1 MMVRRPSTFGEL
13 ISLRRTMDRV
23 FDDPFFHTVPLTR
36 GQRRM
41 PLDVIDTADS
51 ILLEAALPGVRPE
64 DIEVSVLDDV
74 LTVTAGTDGE
84 GTSETAGYQVREVRR
99 GRVTRTV
106 TLPHGLRTDEATA
119 TFENGL
125 LRLAIPKAQTVER
138 RVDPH
143 HGAGSSGRGS
153 HDRRVHGCGVGPSH
167 RSCGHNVNNPHG
179 RLTLSHGTSAGGV
192 GPTSSGSEPP
202 GLRHQRGRGVG
213 AGPSP
218 HPPHLRGRGPAVP
231 CPHQHQHPALLRE

>member
-41 PLDVIDTADS
+41 PLDVIDTAES
-51 ILLEAALPGVRPE
+51 LLLEAALPGVRPE

-74 LTVTAGTDGE
+74 LTVTAGTDGDD
-84 GTSETAGYQVREVRR
+84 TTETAGYQVREVRR

-125 LRLAIPKAQTVER
+125 LRLAIPKAQPIER
-138 RVDPH
+138 RVIPIT
-143 HGAGSSGRGS
+143 AQVPQAVTAR
-153 HDRRVHGCGVGPSH
+153 
-167 RSCGHNVNNPHG
+167 
-179 RLTLSHGTSAGGV
+179 TAETSDAEAAPATDAAETTS
-192 GPTSSGSEPP
+192 PT
-202 GLRHQRGRGVG
+202 
-213 AGPSP
+213 
-218 HPPHLRGRGPAVP
+218 PAD
-231 CPHQHQHPALLRE
+231 A